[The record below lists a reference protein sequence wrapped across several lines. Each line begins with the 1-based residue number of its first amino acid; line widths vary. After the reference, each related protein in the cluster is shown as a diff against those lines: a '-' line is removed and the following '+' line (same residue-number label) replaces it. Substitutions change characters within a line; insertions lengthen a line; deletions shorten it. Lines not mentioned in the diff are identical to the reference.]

1 MFKYSV
7 EILQKL
13 VNQVIHSTTANN
25 ILKAV
30 IGSWLF
36 FAGIHTYIYCV
47 LALVVIDVVT
57 GIIAS
62 IKKGEEFRSRI
73 LRKGLVEKVILY
85 NLLMISV
92 FVLEIVIKTA
102 FNYSTFYLVLIA
114 TVCITTYELSS
125 IMENILVIKPEL
137 GFVRKL
143 INLINKLQDKTVDIA
158 AKKIDLLDGGSGNE

>member
-1 MFKYSV
+1 MFKYSI

-13 VNQVIHSTTANN
+13 VNQVINSTTANN
-25 ILKAV
+25 ILKA
-30 IGSWLF
+30 IIAGWLF

-47 LALVVIDVVT
+47 LALVIIDVIT

-62 IKKGEEFRSRI
+62 LKKGEEFKSRI
-73 LRKGLVEKVILY
+73 LRKGLIEKVILY

-102 FNYSTFYLVLIA
+102 FNYSAFYLVLIA

-137 GFVRKL
+137 GFIRKL
-143 INLINKLQDKTVDIA
+143 ITLTNKLQDKTVDIA
-158 AKKIDLLDGGSGNE
+158 ENKIDSIKIQE

>member
-1 MFKYSV
+1 MFKYCI

-13 VNQVIHSTTANN
+13 VNQVIHSTTTNN
-25 ILKAV
+25 ILKA
-30 IGSWLF
+30 IIASWLF

-47 LALVVIDVVT
+47 LALVFIDVIT

-62 IKKGEEFRSRI
+62 LKKGEEFKSRI

-102 FNYSTFYLVLIA
+102 FDYSAFYLVLIA
-114 TVCITTYELSS
+114 TVCITTYEISS
-125 IMENILVIKPEL
+125 IMENILIIRPEL
-137 GFVRKL
+137 GFIKRL
-143 INLINKLQDKTVDIA
+143 ITLTNKLQNKTIDIA
-158 AKKIDLLDGGSGNE
+158 EDKLDSAKIK